1 MTILNVPDMSCG
13 HCKAAIEKAV
23 GGVDAAARLEFDMDK
38 RTVSVESSAPLDTIL
53 AALKAEGY
61 EATTA

>member
-1 MTILNVPDMSCG
+1 MTVLNVPDMSCG

-23 GGVDAAARLEFDMDK
+23 NALDAGAQLGFDLEK
-38 RTVSVESSAPLDTIL
+38 RTVSVESALPIDSIL

-61 EATTA
+61 DAAVS

>member
-38 RTVSVESSAPLDTIL
+38 RTVSVDSNAPLDSIL